1 MAFADFRGGKVHY
14 RIAGKGRAIV
24 LLHGFLGSMYIW
36 ENLLLA
42 LSKRYKVVLID
53 LPGHGKTENFGY
65 VHKMDLM
72 AEAVKAVLHELQLRR
87 YVLIGHSMGG
97 YVTMA
102 FAEKYMDN
110 LRGVVLFHS
119 TALADSEEKKSD
131 RDKAIKVAKKNK
143 EKYLKESVKKLFFP
157 SNIKK
162 HPELLLKATNIAN
175 ATSVQGIVA
184 AIEGMKQRRNT
195 EVVLQFCH
203 CPVLFIAGLHDLLLP
218 LELHQH
224 QFELPQE
231 HQLLLLE
238 HSAHMG
244 FYEEPEVVLKGM
256 LPFLRNCFGPLED

>member
-1 MAFADFRGGKVHY
+1 M
-14 RIAGKGRAIV
+14 
-24 LLHGFLGSMYIW
+24 
-36 ENLLLA
+36 
-42 LSKRYKVVLID
+42 ID

-72 AEAVKAVLHELQLRR
+72 AEAVKAVLNNLQLRR

-97 YVTMA
+97 YVAMA

-119 TALADSEEKKSD
+119 TAIADTDEKKAG

-157 SNIKK
+157 TNIKK
-162 HPELLLKATNIAN
+162 HPELLIKAISIAHNI
-175 ATSVQGIVA
+175 SVQGIVA

-195 EVVLQFCH
+195 EVVLQFCN

-218 LELHQH
+218 LDLHQH
-224 QFELPQE
+224 QFKLPKQ
-231 HQLLLLE
+231 HQLILLE

-244 FYEEPEVVLKGM
+244 FYEEPEVVIKGM
-256 LPFLRNCFGPLED
+256 LPFLRNCFGPLEE

>member
-1 MAFADFRGGKVHY
+1 MPFAHFREGKINY
-14 RIAGKGRAIV
+14 RVKGKGRAIV
-24 LLHGFLGSMYIW
+24 LLHGFLGSFQIW
-36 ENLLLA
+36 ENILPE

-53 LPGHGKTENFGY
+53 LPGHGNTDNFGY

-72 AEAVKAVLHELQLRR
+72 AEAVKAVLNQLQLRR
-87 YVLIGHSMGG
+87 YVIIGHSMGG

-119 TALADSEEKKSD
+119 TALADSDEKKAD

-143 EKYLKESVKKLFFP
+143 EKYLKESVKKLFLP
-157 SNIKK
+157 SNVKK
-162 HPELLLKATNIAN
+162 KPEIFQKAVSIAN
-175 ATSVQGIVA
+175 ETSVQGIVA

-203 CPVLFIAGLHDLLLP
+203 CPVMFIAGLHDLLLP

-224 QFELPQE
+224 QFDLPQE

-244 FYEEPEVVLKGM
+244 FYEEPEFVLKGL
-256 LPFLRNCFGPLED
+256 LPFLRNCFGPLEE

>member
-1 MAFADFRGGKVHY
+1 MAFADFREGKVYY
-14 RIAGKGRAIV
+14 RVAGKGRAIV

-36 ENLLLA
+36 EKLLLS

-72 AEAVKAVLHELQLRR
+72 AEAVKAVLNELQLRR

-119 TALADSEEKKSD
+119 TAVADSDEKKAD
-131 RDKAIKVAKKNK
+131 RDKAIKVAKKNRD
-143 EKYLKESVKKLFFP
+143 KYLKESVKKLFFP
-157 SNIKK
+157 ANIKK
-162 HPELLLKATNIAN
+162 HPEILLKATNIAN
-175 ATSVQGIVA
+175 ATTVQGIVA

-224 QFELPQE
+224 QFELPQD

-244 FYEEPEVVLKGM
+244 FYEEPEVVFKGM

>member
-14 RIAGKGRAIV
+14 CVKGKGRAIV
-24 LLHGFLGSMYIW
+24 LLHGFLGSMQIW
-36 ENLLLA
+36 ENLIPS
-42 LSKRYKVVLID
+42 LSKRYKVVMID

-72 AEAVKAVLHELQLRR
+72 AEAVKAVLNELQLRR

-119 TALADSEEKKSD
+119 TAVADSEEKKSD
-131 RDKAIKVAKKNK
+131 RDKAIKVAKRNK
-143 EKYLKESVKKLFFP
+143 EKYLKESVKKLFLP
-157 SNIKK
+157 ANIKK
-162 HPELLLKATNIAN
+162 QPKLLDMASNIAHT
-175 ATSVQGIVA
+175 TSVQGIVA

-195 EVVLQFCH
+195 EVVLQFCN
-203 CPVLFIAGLHDLLLP
+203 CPVMFIAGLHDLLLP
-218 LELHQH
+218 LEIHQH
-224 QFELPQE
+224 QFKLPAA

-244 FYEEPEVVLKGM
+244 FYEEPEAIIKGM

>member
-1 MAFADFRGGKVHY
+1 MSFIDFRGGKVHY
-14 RIAGKGRAIV
+14 RVEGKGRAIV
-24 LLHGFLGSMYIW
+24 LLHGFLGSLQIW
-36 ENLLLA
+36 ENLLPY
-42 LSKRYKVVLID
+42 LSKRYKVVMID
-53 LPGHGKTENFGY
+53 LPGHGETENFGY

-110 LRGVVLFHS
+110 LRGVILFHS
-119 TALADSEEKKSD
+119 TAVADSEEKKAD
-131 RDKAIKVAKKNK
+131 RDKAIKVAKRNK
-143 EKYLKESVKKLFFP
+143 DKYLKESLKKLFFP
-157 SNIKK
+157 ANIKK
-162 HPELLLKATNIAN
+162 HPELLVKATNIAN

-203 CPVLFIAGLHDLLLP
+203 CPVMFIAGLHDLLIP

-224 QFELPQE
+224 QFELPPVHE
-231 HQLLLLE
+231 LLLLE

-244 FYEEPEVVLKGM
+244 FYEEPETVIKGM

>member
-1 MAFADFRGGKVHY
+1 MLFADFRGGKVHY
-14 RIAGKGRAIV
+14 RVEGKGRAIV
-24 LLHGFLGSMYIW
+24 LLHGFLGSMQIW
-36 ENLLLA
+36 ENLVSS
-42 LSKRYKVVLID
+42 LSKRYKVVMID

-72 AEAVKAVLHELQLRR
+72 AEAVKAVLNNLQLRR

-97 YVTMA
+97 YVAMA

-119 TALADSEEKKSD
+119 TAIADSDEKKAG

-157 SNIKK
+157 TNIKK
-162 HPELLLKATNIAN
+162 HPELLIKAISIAHN
-175 ATSVQGIVA
+175 TSVQGIVA

-195 EVVLQFCH
+195 EVVLQFCN

-224 QFELPQE
+224 QFKLPKQ
-231 HQLLLLE
+231 HQLILLE
-238 HSAHMG
+238 QSAHMG
-244 FYEEPEVVLKGM
+244 FYEEPEAVNKGM
-256 LPFLRNCFGPLED
+256 LPFLRNCFGPLEE

>member
-1 MAFADFRGGKVHY
+1 MLFANFRGGKIHY
-14 RIAGKGRAIV
+14 RVEGKGRAIV
-24 LLHGFLGSMYIW
+24 LLHGFLGSMQIW
-36 ENLLLA
+36 EHLLPE

-53 LPGHGKTENFGY
+53 LPGHGKSDNFGY
-65 VHKMDLM
+65 VHKMDIM

-119 TALADSEEKKSD
+119 TAIADSEEKKAD

-143 EKYLKESVKKLFFP
+143 EKYLRESVKKLFFP

-162 HPELLLKATNIAN
+162 HPEHLNKATQIAH
-175 ATSVQGIVA
+175 ATSLQGIVA

-195 EVVLQFCH
+195 EVVLQFCN

-218 LELHQH
+218 LELHRH
-224 QFELPQE
+224 QFELPQD

-244 FYEEPEVVLKGM
+244 FYEEPDMVLKGL
-256 LPFLRNCFGPLED
+256 LPFLRNCFGPLEE

>member
-1 MAFADFRGGKVHY
+1 MPYTDFRGGKVHY
-14 RIAGKGRAIV
+14 RVGGKGRAIV
-24 LLHGFLGSMYIW
+24 LLHGFLGSMKIW
-36 ENLLLA
+36 ENLLPTLI
-42 LSKRYKVVLID
+42 KRYKVVLID
-53 LPGHGKTENFGY
+53 LPGHGSTENFGY

-72 AEAVKAVLHELQLRR
+72 AEAVKAVLHDLQLRR

-97 YVTMA
+97 YVSMA

-110 LRGVVLFHS
+110 LRGVILFHS
-119 TALADSEEKKSD
+119 TAVADSEEKKAD

-143 EKYLKESVKKLFFP
+143 EKYLKESLKKLFFP

-162 HPELLLKATNIAN
+162 HPELLTRATDIAN

-238 HSAHMG
+238 NSAHMG

-256 LPFLRNCFGPLED
+256 LPFLRNCFGPLEE